1 MRLIGIALLMILTT
15 SCQTRLVCKELKK
28 NEIKPLE
35 KCSIS
40 FKLQRCRCRMFDL
53 NTWTTLGEATNHP
66 LDYCDGISG
75 YRITDEAEEIRPKV
89 KAMSRLKENLCQ

>member
-1 MRLIGIALLMILTT
+1 
-15 SCQTRLVCKELKK
+15 
-28 NEIKPLE
+28 
-35 KCSIS
+35 
-40 FKLQRCRCRMFDL
+40 MFDL